1 MAKEEAKDTGRN
13 KERTKQR
20 FLDAVEEILI
30 TKGTAGLKVN
40 DIAKIAGLDK
50 KLIYNYFGGTDQLM
64 DEYIRTKDFWS
75 NVKGEKVPDVITDG
89 GEAFV
94 EEMLL
99 LQFDQVAKDKAFQKL
114 ILWRLS
120 EQRESLQKLTAAQE
134 ANGETLLQSI
144 TDPHFGARSAQF
156 RAIMAVIIGGVYY
169 LDLYAA
175 VNGSVFCGIDLA
187 TESGRTEVRKAL
199 SFLVKSTYKGL
210 SDPAEGDVK

>member
-30 TKGTAGLKVN
+30 TKGIAGLKVN

-50 KLIYNYFGGTDQLM
+50 KLIYKYFGGTDQLM

-156 RAIMAVIIGGVYY
+156 RAIMAVIIGGAYY

-187 TESGRTEVRKAL
+187 TESGRTEIRKAL